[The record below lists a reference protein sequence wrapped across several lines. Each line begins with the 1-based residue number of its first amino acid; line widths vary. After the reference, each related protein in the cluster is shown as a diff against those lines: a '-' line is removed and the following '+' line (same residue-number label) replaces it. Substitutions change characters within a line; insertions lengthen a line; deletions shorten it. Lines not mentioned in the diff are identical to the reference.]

1 MDLYNLAAIIL
12 TIAIFVAYINH
23 RYIKMQTTIAIMS
36 ASLLLSLLLIILSQ
50 YFGLSDLQQN
60 IATQLLKIDFHK
72 LLINGML
79 SFLLFGGALTIDL
92 HTLRNQKWEIAVLS
106 SFSTIASSFLV
117 GILTYY
123 LLPVLGFHLDFIYCL
138 LFGAL
143 ISPTDPIAVLSTFKQ
158 LGAPKE
164 LDVTVAGESLFN
176 DGVGIVM
183 FLTIYQ
189 IAFANQPLTLETV
202 SLLFLR
208 QAIGGLIY
216 GTLLGLLASWLTKY
230 ADDHKIEILLTI
242 AVVTGGYAL
251 GQALEISGPLAM
263 VVAGIIIGNHARHHY
278 MTTESQKVLDEFW
291 ELIDELLNAV
301 LFLLIGFELLV
312 VHINYYTLLAAL
324 AMIPLVLLVRYVTV
338 AFPMGI
344 FKIFRQYHP
353 YTITILVWGGL
364 RGGLAVALA
373 LSLPNGSHREVILAM
388 TYAVV
393 AFAVIIQGLS
403 VAPLVRL
410 TQRNHSLIK

>member
-1 MDLYNLAAIIL
+1 MDLYNIAAIIL

-36 ASLLLSLLLIILSQ
+36 ASLLLSLLLIVLSQ

-92 HTLRNQKWEIAVLS
+92 HTLRNQKWEITVLS

-123 LLPVLGFHLDFIYCL
+123 LLPVLGFHLGFIYCL

-189 IAFANQPLTLETV
+189 IAFANQPLTFETV

-216 GTLLGLLASWLTKY
+216 GALLGLLASWLTKY

-263 VVAGIIIGNHARHHY
+263 VVAGIIMGNYARHHC

-338 AFPMGI
+338 ALPMGI
-344 FKIFRQYHP
+344 FKLFRQYHP

-373 LSLPNGSHREVILAM
+373 LALPNGSYRDVILAM

-410 TQRNHSLIK
+410 TQGDRA